1 MLTGLPPG
9 WNLRRL
15 TGVLLIG
22 QSVGCQLA
30 AHMAARAPQRVRAVL
45 LQGPLFDPAYRTVP
59 RGLGRW
65 ALDLPREHPTL
76 AVREVPE
83 WLTVG
88 PRRVARV
95 LRQSQRDRLED
106 TVAVLDI
113 PVRVLVGEHD
123 PLSQLPWQHSLSRPD
138 RPPVVMAG
146 LPHSA
151 PHAAPA
157 RSPGWWRLAL
167 NAGMPDMRQRLV
179 KLQRRLPGL
188 DHCPDVL
195 PVVGNLIHTTG
206 ADRVQQR

>member
-1 MLTGLPPG
+1 
-9 WNLRRL
+9 
-15 TGVLLIG
+15 
-22 QSVGCQLA
+22 
-30 AHMAARAPQRVRAVL
+30 MAARAPQRVRAVL

-157 RSPGWWRLAL
+157 TFARLVATGSERW
-167 NAGMPDMRQRLV
+167 NAGHAPAARQASTSSSL
-179 KLQRRLPGL
+179 GS
-188 DHCPDVL
+188 
-195 PVVGNLIHTTG
+195 TT
-206 ADRVQQR
+206 AQTSFLSSEI